1 MSPSTRHI
9 LVSFTDAQMV
19 ALECLND
26 TWQMRNDPPALTS
39 YGPAQRRLHAPLRRA
54 AAWART
60 GDPRA
65 QALIQGGANEAL
77 CLLLGHEVAYW
88 DAQGTQ
94 LFVPGIPGALD
105 VVLYS
110 ETSPVVQ
117 PGSDGRPYYAI
128 SGAVAFRPASQA
140 LSAGLATH
148 EWGIDLVILE
158 CDPATL
164 DGLDLH

>member
-1 MSPSTRHI
+1 MSQSFQHI
-9 LVSFTDAQMV
+9 LIALTDTQWF
-19 ALECLND
+19 ALEAMND
-26 TWQMRNDPPALTS
+26 TWMLRDDPPALTT
-39 YGPAQRRLHAPLRRA
+39 YGPAQRRSHAPVRRA

-65 QALIQGGANEAL
+65 QALLHGGENEAL
-77 CLLLGHEVAYW
+77 CLALADEIAYW
-88 DAQGTQ
+88 DEYGTQ
-94 LFVPGIPGALD
+94 LFVPGIPGMID
-105 VVLYS
+105 VVLDS

-117 PGSDGRPYYAI
+117 PSSDGRPYYAI

-148 EWGIDLVILE
+148 EWGIDLVILA